1 MRYYTVTAKCGHVG
15 RDCYIPITFAVK
27 ANSAKEAAS
36 VTRFLPRV
44 KHHHKDAIL
53 SVEEVD
59 FSAYQDRCY
68 INSFDPFLQCSNR
81 QEQRQEF
88 DAIYFRIMEEDGQV
102 PRSKRE
108 LPEKPVYNGKE
119 RIRNVRRF
127 AREQASAYGM
137 LEAI

>member
-1 MRYYTVTAKCGHVG
+1 MKYYTVTAKCGHVG

-36 VTRFLPRV
+36 VTRFMPRV

-53 SVEEVD
+53 SVQEVD
-59 FSAYQDRCY
+59 YYGYADVCY
-68 INSFDPFLQCSNR
+68 VNSFDPYLQCGNI

-88 DAIYFRIMEEDGQV
+88 DAIYYRIMEEDKWE

-108 LPEKPVYNGKE
+108 LPEKPVFNGKE

-127 AREQASAYGM
+127 AREQAAVYGM
-137 LEAI
+137 REAI